1 MDSLEMDFARIVREH
16 KGTIYTVCYMF
27 SKDEEE
33 VADLFQDILINLW
46 KGFANF
52 RGDSSPRTCQTKN
65 STVMENNTL
74 ISHELEEMRAQLGT
88 LKEKLEKQTI
98 INETHIRNSMKSKMS
113 DINRTMTGTIFAGI
127 FALVY
132 CTWYFSYQGCSLAF
146 IIATA
151 VMLAVCLALTLAQK
165 VTLGRIDFSR
175 GNLVETAEKL
185 SKIKKHYQDWYK
197 IAIPMIIIWLGWTIY
212 EMSGIIGLDTP
223 MALLSGDRH

>member
-1 MDSLEMDFARIVREH
+1 
-16 KGTIYTVCYMF
+16 
-27 SKDEEE
+27 
-33 VADLFQDILINLW
+33 
-46 KGFANF
+46 
-52 RGDSSPRTCQTKN
+52 
-65 STVMENNTL
+65 MENNTL
-74 ISHELEEMRAQLGT
+74 ISHELEEMRSQLGT

-151 VMLAVCLALTLAQK
+151 VMLAVCLALTIAQK

-185 SKIKKHYQDWYK
+185 GKIKKHYQDWYK

-223 MALLSGDRH
+223 MGIGFCCGAGVGAIIGGIIGIRINNKVIRKATEILDQIAELQRG